1 MVCVGDGRVV
11 YGDVPG
17 HPLAPLLAAVAAL
30 AGARPV
36 HSQVGPG
43 HLHQNTNKSAS
54 AMIKFGKCSLWR
66 RYCIYEILKTSS
78 WTQRLLRIYRQID
91 LMIVSDDCH

>member
-36 HSQVGPG
+36 HSQVRPG
-43 HLHQNTNKSAS
+43 NLHQKTNKSDS
-54 AMIKFGKCSLWR
+54 AMIKSWKCIHWR
-66 RYCIYEILKTSS
+66 RFCIYEILE
-78 WTQRLLRIYRQID
+78 LRGY
-91 LMIVSDDCH
+91 

>member
-17 HPLAPLLAAVAAL
+17 HPLASLLAAVAAL

-43 HLHQNTNKSAS
+43 YLHQKTNIYAS
-54 AMIKFGKCSLWR
+54 EEVKNIFFDLKDTKDISPVRFDDSLG
-66 RYCIYEILKTSS
+66 
-78 WTQRLLRIYRQID
+78 
-91 LMIVSDDCH
+91 

>member
-36 HSQVGPG
+36 HSQVRPG
-43 HLHQNTNKSAS
+43 NLAS
-54 AMIKFGKCSLWR
+54 ENI
-66 RYCIYEILKTSS
+66 
-78 WTQRLLRIYRQID
+78 
-91 LMIVSDDCH
+91 